1 MTLVIFFSC
10 INKVEFVGQGC
21 AYTYTDRK
29 CICKKDASN
38 DLCCTGIL
46 VVKLVFLVSCF
57 IIPQFTD
64 MSILATGLQST
75 SPYESV
81 VTDEQRKKDKHIS

>member
-1 MTLVIFFSC
+1 M
-10 INKVEFVGQGC
+10 
-21 AYTYTDRK
+21 YTYTDRK

-38 DLCCTGIL
+38 DLCCRGIL
-46 VVKLVFLVSCF
+46 VVKLVFMVSCL

-64 MSILATGLQST
+64 MSILATDLQST

-81 VTDEQRKKDKHIS
+81 VTSSNEQRKKDKHIS